1 MDEAERSLHDALCVI
16 RCIVKK
22 RYMLIGGG
30 APETEIYTEFMKWS
44 KTLQGAESYI
54 ARAYAEALE
63 IIPYT
68 LAENAGLNPIGIV
81 TELRQKHA
89 LGQSYAGINVKKGC
103 ISDMKELRVLQPL
116 LVSTSAIQQA
126 TEYVRMVLK
135 IDDMVATFK

>member
-54 ARAYAEALE
+54 VYSSFRMLMVR
-63 IIPYT
+63 
-68 LAENAGLNPIGIV
+68 L
-81 TELRQKHA
+81 
-89 LGQSYAGINVKKGC
+89 
-103 ISDMKELRVLQPL
+103 
-116 LVSTSAIQQA
+116 
-126 TEYVRMVLK
+126 VRMLRPWRSFLTLSLRMPV
-135 IDDMVATFK
+135 